1 MKRTTAT
8 LICLIIILMLGTAI
22 EAKTARIERRTD
34 AHGHIYI
41 LKNGKPRTGY
51 FYYHGKLYY
60 GHRTGSKKY
69 PKGSCTAGDMRIRN
83 GKWYAFDVY
92 GRRIERDQ
100 YRIKGRNRK
109 ILVLDI
115 RHKNKTVRY
124 IYGTTRRTL
133 GTRYSTA
140 EMRMQEEV
148 TFGKWRTIEG
158 MPFLPDYVDL
168 QK

>member
-1 MKRTTAT
+1 MKRIAPTLACLILVLMITAT
-8 LICLIIILMLGTAI
+8 I
-22 EAKTARIERRTD
+22 EASTAQNGRYVD
-34 AHGHIYI
+34 AQGHIYI
-41 LKNGKPRTGY
+41 IKNGKLRTGY

-92 GRRIERDQ
+92 GRRIEKDQ

-140 EMRMQEEV
+140 EMRMQEED
-148 TFGKWRTIEG
+148 TFGRWRTIEG
-158 MPFLPDYVDL
+158 MPFLPDYVDM